1 MTTTATSTTTVTSH
15 QQALQHRNQLL
26 EDIEML
32 ELETKKAL
40 LQRAKHH
47 AQNSQHNQ
55 NHSASAESF
64 TRAYVMLA
72 TGKLPGSTAAG
83 R

>member
-1 MTTTATSTTTVTSH
+1 MTAIATPTSH
-15 QQALQHRNQLL
+15 QQAHQHRNQLL

-55 NHSASAESF
+55 HNSASAESF
-64 TRAYVMLA
+64 TRAYIMLA
-72 TGKLPGSTAAG
+72 TGKLPGGPAAG